1 MSDLNDVSGVSKV
14 SDAGEVRA
22 AKNPWRYLIWAGISL
37 LLLFMA
43 VLALISTFLATEGG
57 SRLIAQWGLEQFAE
71 VEGVDISVGEIR
83 GNLLQG
89 LQFSEIDLNTPEVSV
104 QAQSITADWD
114 AFSLLTTDF
123 QLERLYLE
131 SVSVTV
137 KDSAS
142 DNAAQIEPASSPV
155 SNLEFASLP
164 IGIVIGQFR
173 LDDLRMLTGPAEGQQ
188 LTDIGRIE
196 SAITLRGT
204 RVALTDLLIDSEIA
218 GLTGNV
224 SVDLSAGLPLEAS
237 VHWEYAQALP
247 ANLGSASGD
256 LTLGGSLERL
266 QINHRLLSPF
276 TITSDGSVEPFN
288 SSGPAIDL
296 QHRAQRIV
304 LPEQVRAAELLQVT
318 LGTRGTV
325 SELRFLLDAR
335 VEDDEYAPFTLAAEG
350 QIIDQL
356 VSLTGEL
363 TTANGMLR
371 SSLELDISTGIAA
384 RGDFSLN
391 EDDPLALLG
400 VRSNIPLTQLA
411 STGQFQFTSSEEELA
426 LALDLGPTTATLD
439 GYEVTATGGISLRD
453 AAWAINDFVLSSAAN
468 RLRVSGN
475 YDETVELDWE
485 LQAPELAQFVP
496 GVSAVAMGEGT
507 LRGSLES
514 PVVDARFTLDRL
526 TSGTASVRRLQVSVS
541 GDPTFYEGQVE
552 LEGARLDAASEPLE
566 ISQGT
571 VLFSGS
577 PRDHELAMQL
587 QGDYAGSGLSANF
600 DLQGGFAADF
610 DSDWQGRLDRG
621 DLHSAAGEWLL
632 DSPSELSWTGQQF
645 AAEESCWS
653 YAGIQVCLNVT
664 PGTVDGYVAEGSISN
679 FPLQELNAVDQRQP
693 LMTLA
698 QIPRLPAGVD
708 FDGEMNA
715 TVFAEFGG
723 TTENRFVISTAAD
736 NAVLTLRSGVQDEF
750 GAQRNAE
757 EIVAQSYTWRRLSL
771 RADYQQGQWAV
782 DGRAQLNT
790 ANLQDSNLSLTGELT
805 AQLNIDEEGRL
816 EGSTV
821 AEFSDLG
828 WVSAIVPELRDVSG
842 LLESRLAIAGDLTTP
857 ELSGELRLN
866 EASFF
871 LERTAVAYSDIELSL
886 VGTSASAFSL
896 EGSVVSDSGYLTY
909 SGSVDGLNTADWQ
922 LLAEVEGDRFA
933 VSNTPDLALEISPA
947 LNLDANAQRIALRGN
962 LHVPL
967 LNLVLQELPESA
979 VDISRDVV
987 IRNYPE
993 ETPELARTFTSSQT
1007 AVFDLPMSA
1016 DLVLTL
1022 GDDVA
1027 FTGFGLQASLAGEL
1041 EVQQQLSG
1049 SSFTYGELAITEG
1062 SYRIYGQEL
1071 SLQNGKLLFLG
1082 NYANPALDIRAVREV
1097 QNQTVGVLINGTLNN
1112 MRSQLFSTPVLP
1124 QSDILAVLV
1133 TGRPASQLRS
1143 SDGDA
1148 MIGAIASLGIEQGQS
1163 LAEDLGNRLGFDSI
1177 AITNT
1182 GNINSSELTVG
1193 KYLTPQV
1200 FIRYGVGIFDSFS
1213 KVAVD
1218 YFINDRLTLQAESGQ
1233 YQSIDF
1239 TYRVE
1244 R

>member
-1 MSDLNDVSGVSKV
+1 MSDVSDVSDVRRVSEASTVK
-14 SDAGEVRA
+14 
-22 AKNPWRYLIWAGISL
+22 KNPWRFLIWAGISL
-37 LLLFMA
+37 VLLFMA

-89 LQFSEIDLNTPEVSV
+89 LQFSEIDLNTPQVSV
-104 QAQSITADWD
+104 QAQSLTADWN
-114 AFSLLTTDF
+114 AFSLFTADF
-123 QLERLYLE
+123 QLERFYLE
-131 SVSVTV
+131 SITVTV
-137 KDSAS
+137 EDSAS
-142 DNAAQIEPASSPV
+142 DDDAQTGPLSSPV

-164 IGIVIGQFR
+164 IGIEIGQFR
-173 LDDLRMLTGPAEGQQ
+173 LVGLTLISGPAEGQQ
-188 LTDIGRIE
+188 STDIGRIE
-196 SAITLRGT
+196 AGITLRGT
-204 RVALTDLLIDSEIA
+204 RVVLSDLTVDSEIA
-218 GLTGNV
+218 ALTGRV
-224 SVDLSAGLPLEAS
+224 SAELTAGLPLEAS
-237 VHWEYAQALP
+237 VHWEFAEALP
-247 ANLGSASGD
+247 ANLGNASGD
-256 LTLGGSLERL
+256 LTLGGSLEQL

-276 TITSDGSVEPFN
+276 SIASDGSVEPFN
-288 SSGPAIDL
+288 SSGPTIDL
-296 QHRAQRIV
+296 QHSAQRIV
-304 LPEQVRAAELLQVT
+304 LPEQVRAAELRQVAI
-318 LGTRGTV
+318 GTRGTI
-325 SELRFLLDAR
+325 SELQFSLDAR
-335 VEDDEYAPFTLAAEG
+335 VEDAEYPPFTLAAEG
-350 QIIDQL
+350 QVINQL
-356 VSLTGEL
+356 VSLTGEI
-363 TTANGMLR
+363 TTLNGMLQ
-371 SSLELDISTGIAA
+371 SSLELDISAGIAA
-384 RGDFSLN
+384 RGEFSLS
-391 EDDPLALLG
+391 EDDPLVLLG
-400 VRSNIPLTQLA
+400 MNSDIPLTHLTSA
-411 STGQFQFTSSEEELA
+411 GQFQFSSSDEELA
-426 LALDLGPTTATLD
+426 LDLELGPTTATLD
-439 GYEVTATGGISLRD
+439 GYEVTAAGGISLRNS
-453 AAWAINDFVLSSAAN
+453 AWAIDDFVLRSAAN
-468 RLRVSGN
+468 QLRVSGS
-475 YDETVELDWE
+475 YDETVALDWE
-485 LQAPELAQFVP
+485 LQAPELEQFVP

-514 PVVDARFTLDRL
+514 PIVDARFTVDSL
-526 TSGTASVRRLQVSVS
+526 TTGSASVRSLQFSLS
-541 GDPTFYEGQVE
+541 GDVDFYEGQIE
-552 LEGARLDAASEPLE
+552 IEGARLDASSEPLE
-566 ISQGT
+566 FSQGT

-577 PRDHELAMQL
+577 PLDHELSMDL
-587 QGDYAGSGLSANF
+587 QGDFAGSELSADF
-600 DLQGGFAADF
+600 DLQGGFVAGF
-610 DSDWQGRLDRG
+610 DSAWQGRLTRG
-621 DLHSAAGEWLL
+621 DLRSAAGEWLL
-632 DSPSELSWTGQQF
+632 DSPSELSWSGQQF
-645 AAEESCWS
+645 TAEDSCWS
-653 YAGIQVCLNVT
+653 YAGIQICLNVA
-664 PGTVDGYVAEGSISN
+664 PGTADGYVAEGSVSS
-679 FPLQELNAVDQRQP
+679 FPLQELNPVEQRQP

-708 FDGEMNA
+708 FEGEMNA

-723 TTENRFVISTAAD
+723 TTENRFVISTSAD

-757 EIVAQSYTWRRLSL
+757 EILAQSYTWRRLSL
-771 RADYQQGQWAV
+771 RADYQQGQWAI

-805 AQLNIDEEGRL
+805 AQLNIDEEGKL

-828 WVSAIVPELRDVSG
+828 WLSAIVPEMRDVSG

-857 ELSGELRLN
+857 ELSGELRIN

-886 VGTSASAFSL
+886 VGTSASAFNL
-896 EGSVVSDSGYLTY
+896 EGSVVSDDGYLTY
-909 SGSVDGLNTADWQ
+909 SGSVDGLNSAGWQ
-922 LLAEVEGDRFA
+922 LLAEVEGDNFA
-933 VSNTPDLALEISPA
+933 VSNTPDLVLEISPA

-967 LNLVLQELPESA
+967 LNLLLQELPESA

-987 IRNYPE
+987 ISNYPGE
-993 ETPELARTFTSSQT
+993 SPELARTFTSNQT

-1022 GDDVA
+1022 GDEVA

-1071 SLQNGKLLFLG
+1071 TLQNGKLLFLG

-1097 QNQTVGVLINGTLNN
+1097 ESQTVGVLINGTLNN

-1163 LAEDLGNRLGFDSI
+1163 LAEDLGSRLGFDSV

-1200 FIRYGVGIFDSFS
+1200 FIRYGVGLFDSFS